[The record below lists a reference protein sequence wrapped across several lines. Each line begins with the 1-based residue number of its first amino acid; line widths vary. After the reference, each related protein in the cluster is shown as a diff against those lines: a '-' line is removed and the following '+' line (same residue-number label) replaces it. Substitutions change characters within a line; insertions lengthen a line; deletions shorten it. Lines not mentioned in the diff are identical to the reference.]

1 MARRVFFSFHY
12 DEDIWRANQVRNSW
26 VTKENEAN
34 IPIDHASWEAIKKK
48 GDDEVK
54 KWINNQLSGA
64 GVTAVLIGSYT
75 STRKF
80 VLYELEK
87 SWELKKG
94 IVGVR
99 IHNLKNQEQKTSS
112 YGTNPLDVVK
122 VQKDLFPGSN
132 YKTTV
137 ALSSIFKTYD
147 WIQNDGYSNFKNWVE
162 EAATLAGR

>member
-26 VTKENEAN
+26 VTKDGEAN
-34 IPIDHASWEAIKKK
+34 TPIDHASWEAIKKK

-64 GVTAVLIGSYT
+64 GVTAVLIGTYT
-75 STRKF
+75 YTRKF

-94 IVGVR
+94 ILGIR
-99 IHNLKNQEQKTSS
+99 IHNLQNQDKKPSS
-112 YGTNPLDVVK
+112 YGTNPLDVIK
-122 VQKDLFPGSN
+122 VQKELFTGSN
-132 YKTTV
+132 YMTTIG
-137 ALSSIFKTYD
+137 LSSIFKTYD
-147 WIQNDGYSNFKNWVE
+147 WVNDSGYTNFKKWVE
-162 EAATLAGR
+162 EAATLASR